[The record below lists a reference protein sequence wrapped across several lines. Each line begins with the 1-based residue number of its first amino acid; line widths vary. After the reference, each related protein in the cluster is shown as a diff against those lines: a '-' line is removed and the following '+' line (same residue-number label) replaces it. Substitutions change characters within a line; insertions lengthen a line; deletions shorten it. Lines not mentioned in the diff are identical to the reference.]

1 MLRGAIAQSKQGHFV
16 VSKGPW
22 SLCIKKVGPS
32 GELHTVVVHL
42 SFSLTYNCNHPV
54 LHTLMTKES
63 EQEDGNTVQ
72 MNMAIESILWKSMAA
87 SISTKAVTSIYMK
100 NFEQILPPIFK
111 AGFDKPST
119 CWPEI
124 WIIKHL
130 KWLSFTALA
139 PILEIDKRYRREL
152 RQLSSHC
159 LIAHNETFTRR
170 PVATILTSG
179 KRHISN
185 SNIG

>member
-1 MLRGAIAQSKQGHFV
+1 MIGGGAALQKYKYWMILDGETSDSPTLFYIPWWPKSQNKNMEIRYKWIWLLRAFCENPWRHQFQPKPLPPFIWKTSSK
-16 VSKGPW
+16 SYLL
-22 SLCIKKVGPS
+22 SLKPALI
-32 GELHTVVVHL
+32 
-42 SFSLTYNCNHPV
+42 NHPHV
-54 LHTLMTKES
+54 DRK
-63 EQEDGNTVQ
+63 
-72 MNMAIESILWKSMAA
+72 
-87 SISTKAVTSIYMK
+87 
-100 NFEQILPPIFK
+100 
-111 AGFDKPST
+111 
-119 CWPEI
+119 I